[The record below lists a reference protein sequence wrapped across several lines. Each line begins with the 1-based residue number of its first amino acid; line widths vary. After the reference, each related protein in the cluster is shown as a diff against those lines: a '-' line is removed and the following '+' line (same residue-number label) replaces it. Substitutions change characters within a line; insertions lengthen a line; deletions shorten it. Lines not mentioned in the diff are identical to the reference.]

1 MKNLEVLRK
10 LFRLLE
16 ACGICTGWVLSGRI
30 HSNFLLSM
38 HTAYANIEE
47 RTSRRDAEQILRRLF
62 CLPVKLEPELEVR
75 YEP

>member
-1 MKNLEVLRK
+1 MKFPVVLWNLRRRE
-10 LFRLLE
+10 LFERLY
-16 ACGICTGWVLSGRI
+16 
-30 HSNFLLSM
+30 SNFLLSM